1 MTGWTGLV
9 DRYRV
14 TADPLRTQRR
24 IELLVVLLTLFL
36 FLQLGYGAFRLAVFS
51 PPEPVLP
58 AADSLQVKT
67 PLKMATVTPEQS
79 GEIRNRPL
87 FWPERRPTEVVA
99 IEAAAMEVTAQ
110 ELKDIELRGVFG
122 SGDSVG
128 IIALVKNQ
136 SRRIRLGEEVDGW
149 KLESVG
155 TNEAVFTAESRQA
168 RLSLLPQPIE
178 PAGKANKRRER
189 KQ

>member
-1 MTGWTGLV
+1 MTVWTGLV

-24 IELLVVLLTLFL
+24 IELLVLLLTVFL

-67 PLKMATVTPEQS
+67 PLKMDTVTPEQS

-99 IEAAAMEVTAQ
+99 IEAAASEAACWTNDGLANSSNVVPPRSFKQ
-110 ELKDIELRGVFG
+110 VF
-122 SGDSVG
+122 S
-128 IIALVKNQ
+128 L
-136 SRRIRLGEEVDGW
+136 RIR
-149 KLESVG
+149 
-155 TNEAVFTAESRQA
+155 AVRRAQA
-168 RLSLLPQPIE
+168 LARPVCVE
-178 PAGKANKRRER
+178 
-189 KQ
+189 